1 MQKIRLHTIQFPHR
15 AFGVA
20 FPHVTETYFG
30 RQIAIL
36 FTLQVSAL
44 GITIAILGTFS
55 FANVQ
60 NIICRCLGLGGLGVG
75 VGGLRG

>member
-36 FTLQVSAL
+36 FTFAGFCPRNAL
-44 GITIAILGTFS
+44 PALYHIWP
-55 FANVQ
+55 
-60 NIICRCLGLGGLGVG
+60 IIIMIDSPLPSLVLFPSQTRKT
-75 VGGLRG
+75 

>member
-20 FPHVTETYFG
+20 FPHVTETYSG

-36 FTLQVSAL
+36 FTFAGFCPMNAL
-44 GITIAILGTFS
+44 PTVYHIWP
-55 FANVQ
+55 
-60 NIICRCLGLGGLGVG
+60 II
-75 VGGLRG
+75 

>member
-15 AFGVA
+15 AFVAA

-36 FTLQVSAL
+36 FT
-44 GITIAILGTFS
+44 
-55 FANVQ
+55 FAGLSLRNAPLAVYHIWL
-60 NIICRCLGLGGLGVG
+60 IIIMIESPLPSLVLFPSQTRKT
-75 VGGLRG
+75 